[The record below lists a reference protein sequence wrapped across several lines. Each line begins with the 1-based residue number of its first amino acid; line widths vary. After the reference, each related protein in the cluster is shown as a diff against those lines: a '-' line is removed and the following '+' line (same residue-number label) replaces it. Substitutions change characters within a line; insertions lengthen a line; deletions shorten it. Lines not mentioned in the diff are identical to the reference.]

1 MVSKMKIEDFE
12 QLYADHAQPLFGFLT
27 YRTGDR
33 ALAEDLLGEAFER
46 ALRSRRRYDPS
57 KASAKTWLYAIAL
70 NCLRD
75 QQRRSQAESRALQ
88 RAAPGAEETADSGLG
103 QIEDRDELARALA
116 ALSEEER
123 ETVALRY
130 GGQLTAPEIAKLVGE
145 KLTTVEGRLYRA
157 LRKLRLELG

>member
-1 MVSKMKIEDFE
+1 MRDRDFE
-12 QLYADHAQPLFGFLT
+12 QLYEDHAQPLYGFLV

-46 ALRSRRRYDPS
+46 ALRSRRRYDPG
-57 KASAKTWLYAIAL
+57 KASAKTWLYTIAL

-75 QQRRSQAESRALQ
+75 QRRRAQAETRALD
-88 RAAPGAEETADSGLG
+88 RAGVGDGVEAADPNLG
-103 QIEDRDELARALA
+103 RIEDRDELARALA
-116 ALSEEER
+116 ALSDEER

-130 GGQLTAPEIAKLVGE
+130 GGDLTAPEMADLLGE

-157 LRKLRLELG
+157 LRKLRSELG

>member
-1 MVSKMKIEDFE
+1 MKIEDFE
-12 QLYADHAQPLFGFLT
+12 QLYADHAQPLFGFLS

-33 ALAEDLLGEAFER
+33 ALSEDLLGEAFER

-75 QQRRSQAESRALQ
+75 QQRRSQAESRALA
-88 RAAPGAEETADSGLG
+88 RAAPGAEESADSGLG

-116 ALSEEER
+116 GLSEEER

>member
-1 MVSKMKIEDFE
+1 MRDQDFE
-12 QLYADHAQPLFGFLT
+12 RLYEGHAQALYGFLA

-46 ALRSRRRYDPS
+46 ALRSRRRYDPG
-57 KASAKTWLYAIAL
+57 KASAKTWLYSIAL

-75 QQRRSQAESRALQ
+75 QRRRAVAESRALD
-88 RAAPGAEETADSGLG
+88 RAATGREPPPDPGLSRV
-103 QIEDRDELARALA
+103 EDREMLSRAM
-116 ALSEEER
+116 ALLSDEER

-130 GGQLTAPEIAKLVGE
+130 GGDLTVPEIADVLRE

-157 LRKLRLELG
+157 LRKLRAELE

>member
-1 MVSKMKIEDFE
+1 MRDRDFE
-12 QLYADHAQPLFGFLT
+12 QLYEEHAQPLYGFLV

-46 ALRSRRRYDPS
+46 ALRSRRRYDPA

-75 QQRRSQAESRALQ
+75 QRRRAQAETRALD
-88 RAAPGAEETADSGLG
+88 RAGGGGGEATADPGLG
-103 QIEDRDELARALA
+103 RIEDRDELSRAMA
-116 ALSEEER
+116 TLSEEER

-130 GGQLTAPEIAKLVGE
+130 GGDLTAPEMAELLGE

-157 LRKLRLELG
+157 LRKLRAELG